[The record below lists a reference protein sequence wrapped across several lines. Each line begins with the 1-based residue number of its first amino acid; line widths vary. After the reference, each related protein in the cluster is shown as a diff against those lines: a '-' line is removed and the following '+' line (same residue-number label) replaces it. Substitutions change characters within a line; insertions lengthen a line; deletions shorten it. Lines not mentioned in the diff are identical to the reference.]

1 MLSEAFS
8 PRYCSEFGINIT
20 SGMLGINSQTN
31 GRSVAGS
38 RGKYRS
44 SSMRDIEPVGVGE
57 VGAERLNDFD
67 GADGIKTN
75 WFGVHM
81 RELYHTLFEVSKW
94 IEK

>member
-1 MLSEAFS
+1 
-8 PRYCSEFGINIT
+8 
-20 SGMLGINSQTN
+20 
-31 GRSVAGS
+31 
-38 RGKYRS
+38 
-44 SSMRDIEPVGVGE
+44 MRDIEPVGVGE

>member
-1 MLSEAFS
+1 MAFLPWYFSEQVAV
-8 PRYCSEFGINIT
+8 PRQDWPASARRRT
-20 SGMLGINSQTN
+20 AVS
-31 GRSVAGS
+31 S
-38 RGKYRS
+38 RNHEESSRS
-44 SSMRDIEPVGVGE
+44 SSMRDLERVGVGE

-94 IEK
+94 LEK